1 MSSAPVFLNALEPHP
16 AAEFFP
22 TLDSEAFAAFK
33 ADIAANGLLEPIWL
47 CEGKVLDGRNRLRAC
62 LELGITPSF
71 REYTGDSP
79 IAFAWSLNAE
89 RRHLSNG
96 QRSAIGAEMLPA
108 LEAEA
113 HARRVATLKRG
124 QEIPVRSELDERE
137 DGRASIHAARIV
149 GASATNIGYAK
160 AIRERD
166 PETFARV
173 KSGELNVATAYRLMK
188 AKTDIPPPRNQPREV
203 RIAEI
208 RKLAQ
213 EGNRRAQIAE
223 CLHLS
228 EERVSELASAGEI
241 VLPDAVLG
249 RTPKIRAHHVIE
261 ETVSTL
267 EGLAL
272 GLRAIDRVSFPC
284 TAQEAL
290 EWVKSIDASLR
301 VIHRVRKQLREHAN
315 EQ

>member
-1 MSSAPVFLNALEPHP
+1 VSSAPIFVNALEPHP

-22 TLDSEAFAAFK
+22 ILDSEAFAAFK

-62 LELGITPSF
+62 LELGIAPSF

-113 HARRVATLKRG
+113 HQRRLATLRRG
-124 QEIPVRSELDERE
+124 TDVPVRPALDERE
-137 DGRASIHAARIV
+137 DGRAAVHAARIV

-160 AIRERD
+160 AIRERS
-166 PETFARV
+166 PEIFARV
-173 KSGELNVATAYRLMK
+173 KTGELNVATAYRLVK
-188 AKTDIPPPRNQPREV
+188 ESPVARPARNQPREV

-208 RKLAQ
+208 RKLAL

-223 CLHLS
+223 RLNLS
-228 EERVSELASAGEI
+228 EERVSELATAGEI
-241 VLPDAVLG
+241 VLPDAVIG
-249 RTPKIRAHHVIE
+249 RTPKIKAHQVIE

-267 EGLAL
+267 EGLTL
-272 GLRAIDRVSFPC
+272 GLRAIDRVRFEC
-284 TAQEAL
+284 TKEEAL
-290 EWVKSIDASLR
+290 EWATSIDASLR
-301 VIHRVRKQLREHAN
+301 VINRVRKQLKEYA
-315 EQ
+315 Q